1 MLDEAYETARVMLSE
16 HIEQLHTV
24 AKALMEHEKLTGEA
38 FRTLME
44 GGTLPGDEEP
54 VQAVSTEADGGEIA

>member
-1 MLDEAYETARVMLSE
+1 MLSE